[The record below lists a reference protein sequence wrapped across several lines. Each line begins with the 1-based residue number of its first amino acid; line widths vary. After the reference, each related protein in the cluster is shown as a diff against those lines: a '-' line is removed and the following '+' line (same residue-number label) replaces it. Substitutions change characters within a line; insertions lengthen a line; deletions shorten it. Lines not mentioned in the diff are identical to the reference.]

1 MEKQETKEEKV
12 RVVTPQQL
20 VRSHEKNV
28 LASLQT
34 HQLNQTSYVHF
45 PERKGKRAPL
55 LGQLGVWL
63 VNKTG
68 GIIATKY
75 SLVNDTINSNSRPE
89 K

>member
-1 MEKQETKEEKV
+1 MENKQPKGEKV
-12 RVVTPQQL
+12 RVVTPQDL

-28 LASLQT
+28 LASLQS
-34 HQLNQTSYVHF
+34 HQLNQSSYVHF
-45 PERKGKRAPL
+45 PNRKRIPL

-75 SLVNDTINSNSRPE
+75 SLANDTINSNSRHE